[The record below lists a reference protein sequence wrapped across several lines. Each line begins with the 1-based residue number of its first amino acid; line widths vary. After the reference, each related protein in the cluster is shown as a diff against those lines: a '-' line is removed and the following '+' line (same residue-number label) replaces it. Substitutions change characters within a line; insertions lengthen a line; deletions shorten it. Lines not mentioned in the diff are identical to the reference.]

1 MQSQPN
7 LALPADMRLAER
19 ERMIA
24 EQIIRRG
31 VRDERVLSAM
41 RSVPREHFV
50 RADLADRAY
59 EDSALPIECAQTI
72 SQPYIVARMTE
83 LLAPQPGS
91 RLLEIGSGS
100 GYQSAVL
107 SQLVSRVYA
116 IEWHLPLV
124 TLAIA
129 RLEQLGVGNVTLRCG
144 DGSVGWP
151 ACAPF
156 DGILVAA
163 GGPEVPNVLREQ
175 LTIGGRLVMPIGP
188 LDRQVL
194 VLVERVGP
202 GDFRHT
208 NMLDCRF
215 VRLVGEA
222 GWPSN

>member
-1 MQSQPN
+1 MV
-7 LALPADMRLAER
+7 
-19 ERMIA
+19 A
-24 EQIIRRG
+24 EQLIRRG
-31 VRDERVLSAM
+31 IRDERVLSAM
-41 RSVPREHFV
+41 RVVPREQFV
-50 RADLADRAY
+50 PPDLADRAY
-59 EDSALPIECAQTI
+59 EDSALPIERAQTI
-72 SQPYIVARMTE
+72 SQPYVVARMTE

-91 RLLEIGSGS
+91 RVLEIGSGS

-107 SQLVSRVYA
+107 SQVAAHVYA
-116 IEWHLPLV
+116 IEWHQPLV
-124 TLAIA
+124 TLAIT
-129 RLEQLGVGNVTLRCG
+129 RLEQVGAANVTIRCG

-163 GGPEVPNVLREQ
+163 GGPDVPAVLREQ
-175 LTIGGRLVMPIGP
+175 LTVGGRLVMPIGP

-202 GDFRHT
+202 SDFRQT

-222 GWPSN
+222 GWPSQ